1 MSTCIEVSNLTKLFR
16 GRTVVDGLSFC
27 VQEGEVKEVIES
39 SPYDNLEEADLCYMG
54 EEAVSMGVELDS
66 IWKIVVL
73 LVGIT
78 LF

>member
-27 VQEGEVKEVIES
+27 VQG
-39 SPYDNLEEADLCYMG
+39 G

-78 LF
+78 LLCTVISVKTFRWE